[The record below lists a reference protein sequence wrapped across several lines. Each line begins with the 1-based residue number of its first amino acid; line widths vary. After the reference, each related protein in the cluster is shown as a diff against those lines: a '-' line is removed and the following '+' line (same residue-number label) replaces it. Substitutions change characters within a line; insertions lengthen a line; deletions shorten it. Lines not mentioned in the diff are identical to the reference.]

1 MATAKKDITIN
12 AAPAAVMAVIADMAA
27 YPDWSSVHKKTTV
40 ESVDDDGRPNRVRMT
55 VSVVGISDE
64 QVLDYAWDGDRSVTW
79 TLVEGGQQRRQ
90 TGRYELTPDGS
101 ATAVH
106 YEVSVD
112 PKIPMPGFIV
122 KQGMRK
128 VVDAATKGLK
138 RKVERGG

>member
-1 MATAKKDITIN
+1 MATAKKDITIK
-12 AAPAAVMAVIADMAA
+12 AGPDAVMEVIADLAA
-27 YPDWSSVHKKTTV
+27 YPGWSSVHKKTAI
-40 ESVDDDGRPNRVRMT
+40 ESTDDEGRPTRVRMT
-55 VSVVGISDE
+55 VSVAGISDE
-64 QVLDYAWDGDRSVTW
+64 QVLDYTWDGDRSVSW

-90 TGRYELTPDGS
+90 SGRYQLSANGS

-128 VVDAATKGLK
+128 VVDAATSGLK
-138 RKVERGG
+138 KSVERGR

>member
-12 AAPAAVMAVIADMAA
+12 AAPEAVMAAIADMAA
-27 YPDWSSVHKKTTV
+27 YPDWSGVHKKTTV
-40 ESVDDDGRPNRVRMT
+40 ESVDDGRLNRVRMT

-64 QVLDYAWDGDRSVTW
+64 QVLDYTWDGDRSVTW

-90 TGRYELTPDGS
+90 TGRYKLTPDGS

-128 VVDAATKGLK
+128 VVDAATRGLK
-138 RKVERGG
+138 RRVERGR